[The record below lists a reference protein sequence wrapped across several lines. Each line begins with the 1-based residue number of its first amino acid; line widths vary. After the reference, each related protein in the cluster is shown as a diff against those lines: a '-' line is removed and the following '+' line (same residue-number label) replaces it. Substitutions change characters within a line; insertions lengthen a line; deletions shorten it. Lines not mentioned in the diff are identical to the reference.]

1 MVVDLDRKDIVS
13 LLKGVEPS
21 YEIMENI
28 PKDLGSYT
36 GGFVDRWN
44 WSFWDDVDYTD
55 EELYAIYKMCKDS
68 WKR

>member
-36 GGFVDRWN
+36 GGFVDR
-44 WSFWDDVDYTD
+44 
-55 EELYAIYKMCKDS
+55 
-68 WKR
+68 

>member
-21 YEIMENI
+21 YEIMEKI

-36 GGFVDRWN
+36 GGFVDR
-44 WSFWDDVDYTD
+44 
-55 EELYAIYKMCKDS
+55 
-68 WKR
+68 